1 MDFDIMVS
9 MFNKQLCMEKEKR
22 INCTL
27 HAQERAREA
36 VKITWTGFYV
46 NLILSLGKIL
56 TGIFGRSAAMLA
68 DGIHS
73 LSDFLTD
80 LIVIIFIKIS
90 SKAKD
95 EDHHYGHGKFETL
108 ATLLVSVM
116 LIIVGVGILYKGI
129 KDIIASINGTV
140 LEAPSYWAIIAAVAS
155 IAVKEWLY
163 RITVIIG
170 KKIGSEA
177 VIANAWHHRS
187 DAFSSIGTLIGISG
201 AFFLG
206 SKWRILDP
214 LASIVVS
221 FFIVKVGYDLLKPA
235 LQELL
240 ERALPKDIEER
251 IGEIIS
257 LTPGV
262 IKFHNLKTRKSG
274 NTYIID
280 VHIKVDP
287 AITVVEAHDI
297 STEVEKGL
305 RENYGDTTQTSIH
318 IEPYFSKENAE
329 AAASVSANDI
339 Q

>member
-1 MDFDIMVS
+1 MKGEENMNNTES
-9 MFNKQLCMEKEKR
+9 AKAR
-22 INCTL
+22 
-27 HAQERAREA
+27 AQEA
-36 VKITWTGFYV
+36 VKITWLGFYINMV
-46 NLILSLGKIL
+46 LSLGKIL
-56 TGIFGRSAAMLA
+56 TGVFGRSAAMLA

-80 LIVIIFIKIS
+80 LIVIVFIKIS
-90 SKAKD
+90 SKDKD

-116 LIIVGVGILYKGI
+116 LMIVGIGILYKGI
-129 KDIIASINGTV
+129 KDIIESINGTI

-163 RITVIIG
+163 RITVITG

-214 LASIVVS
+214 LASIIVS
-221 FFIVKVGYDLLKPA
+221 FFIVKVGYDLIKPA

-240 ERALPKDIEER
+240 ERALPKDVEER

-287 AITVVEAHDI
+287 TITVVEAHDI
-297 STEVEKGL
+297 SSDVEKGL

-318 IEPYFSKENAE
+318 IEPYFSKETTE
-329 AAASVSANDI
+329 AAASASANDI